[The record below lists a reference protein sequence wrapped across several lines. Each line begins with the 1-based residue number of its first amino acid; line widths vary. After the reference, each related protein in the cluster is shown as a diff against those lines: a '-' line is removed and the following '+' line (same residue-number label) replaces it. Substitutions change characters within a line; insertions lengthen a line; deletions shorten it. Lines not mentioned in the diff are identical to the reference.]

1 MYVATAP
8 APEPIYHFDQ
18 AHIPELLQGLVLF
31 PANAKGTRPDPSTH
45 LWIDLPSELGRDAS
59 KHAGIDWKKL
69 AQQSATPAVYVAIT
83 PALKA
88 AIDSTSIYETH
99 GDAVYLRCDS
109 GGALSMRYQQIIG
122 GRFLTK
128 PDAQVLR
135 SLVLEVAR
143 KMQAN
148 PDFTH
153 PVERF
158 RPSVI
163 DGMYGSVVKQGA
175 RISAL
180 IGQIGVSL
188 PTPAPRLKLVGAG
201 EMVAAK
207 ATVAAELR
215 LLTSD
220 PANPQHLQLPE
231 VHLHCY
237 AEVKKMLQKAGG
249 TYNARGFFAFPVG
262 IDPVVVLRS
271 LVAGEVVN
279 EKKDFQFFR
288 TADSDVKDVCDRAGS
303 LVGKRVLEP
312 SAGDGAIA
320 AEARARGAQVVCVE
334 NWGVNAA
341 KLRAQGYEVIER
353 DFLEL
358 TVADLGHFDAVLAN
372 PPWGQGRDIDH
383 IQHMMQFLEEG
394 GVLSAIVSQSW
405 MRGTQK
411 KQRDFSQF
419 LEANGAELK
428 EMPAGAFREAGTMA
442 AGCKIKLI
450 KSCDVNLELAP
461 SVRAKTLRMG

>member
-1 MYVATAP
+1 MYAANAP
-8 APEPIYHFDQ
+8 AAEPIYHFGQ
-18 AHIPELLQGLVLF
+18 EHIPELFRGLVLF
-31 PANAKGTRPDPSTH
+31 SANPKGPRPDPRTH

-59 KHAGIDWKKL
+59 KHAGIDWAKL

-128 PDAQVLR
+128 PDAQVLQ
-135 SLVLEVAR
+135 SLVHEVAR
-143 KMQAN
+143 RMQEN

-163 DGMYGSVVKQGA
+163 EGMYGSVVKQGA

-180 IGQIGVSL
+180 IGQISATL
-188 PTPAPRLKLVGAG
+188 PMPAPRLKLVAAGQKGAD
-201 EMVAAK
+201 EPAVAS
-207 ATVAAELR
+207 ELR
-215 LLTSD
+215 LLVSD
-220 PANPQHLQLPE
+220 PSNPQHLQLPDK
-231 VHLHCY
+231 HLHCY
-237 AEVKKMLQKAGG
+237 AEIKKMLQKAGG
-249 TYNARGFFAFPVG
+249 TYNARGYFAFPVG
-262 IDPVVVLRS
+262 IDPVMVLRS
-271 LVAGEVVN
+271 LVAGEMVN
-279 EKKDFQFFR
+279 GKKDFQFFR
-288 TADSDVKDVCDRAGS
+288 TASADVKDVCDRAGS

-312 SAGDGAIA
+312 SAGDGALA
-320 AEARARGAQVVCVE
+320 DEARARGAQVVCVE

-341 KLRAQGYEVIER
+341 KLRAKGYEVIEK
-353 DFLEL
+353 DFLDL
-358 TVADLGHFDAVLAN
+358 TVGDLGLFDAVLAN

-383 IQHMMQFLEEG
+383 IRHMMQFLEEG
-394 GVLSAIVSQSW
+394 GVLSAIASQSW

-411 KQRDFSQF
+411 KQRAFAEF
-419 LEANGAELK
+419 LEQNGAELK
-428 EMPAGAFREAGTMA
+428 EMPAGAFREAGTMV

-450 KSCDVNLELAP
+450 KSLDASLETNPL
-461 SVRAKTLRMG
+461 RAKTMRMG